1 MSADDRSLA
10 RTFLRLGRWPPII
23 MYSTFDSEL
32 MSKCGAVRDQFGER
46 VCDVRAV
53 SRRQLERSART

>member
-1 MSADDRSLA
+1 
-10 RTFLRLGRWPPII
+10 